1 MVKLFFH
8 SINNFV
14 QILVKRLLLHYNKVR
29 YILSTVGG
37 ERMSYRRSNDWF
49 DLLKAFVIALI
60 LALIIR
66 KFFFSP
72 IIVDGPSMQPTLYD
86 RDQMIVNKFIY
97 YLKDPDRFDIVIFHA
112 SEDKDFIKRVIGL
125 PGEHVM
131 VKDNVL
137 YINGEEVE
145 QPFLEPR
152 GNNQMNYP
160 IITNDFTLEML
171 PGGHE
176 VIPEGYV
183 LVLGDNRSNSTDSRS
198 LGLVKIDD
206 IVGKTNLIYWP
217 LERIH
222 LVQD

>member
-1 MVKLFFH
+1 MKEHFIV
-8 SINNFV
+8 
-14 QILVKRLLLHYNKVR
+14 
-29 YILSTVGG
+29 VGG
-37 ERMSYRRSNDWF
+37 ELMSYRKRTSVWF
-49 DLLKAFVIALI
+49 DWLKAFVVALI

-66 KFFFSP
+66 TFFFSP
-72 IIVDGPSMQPTLYD
+72 IVVDGPSMQPTLYD

-97 YLKDPDRFDIVIFHA
+97 KLKDPDRFDIVIFHA

-145 QPFLEPR
+145 QPFLE
-152 GNNQMNYP
+152 GNH
-160 IITNDFTLEML
+160 IVTNDFTLEML

-198 LGLVKIDD
+198 LGLVSIDQ
-206 IVGKTNLIYWP
+206 IVGKTNLVYWP

-222 LVQD
+222 IVKD

>member
-1 MVKLFFH
+1 
-8 SINNFV
+8 
-14 QILVKRLLLHYNKVR
+14 
-29 YILSTVGG
+29 
-37 ERMSYRRSNDWF
+37 MSYRKRTSVWF
-49 DLLKAFVIALI
+49 DWLKAFVVALI

-66 KFFFSP
+66 TFFFSP
-72 IIVDGPSMQPTLYD
+72 IVVDGPSMQPTLYD

-97 YLKDPDRFDIVIFHA
+97 KLKDPDRFDIVIFHA

-145 QPFLEPR
+145 QPFLE
-152 GNNQMNYP
+152 GHH
-160 IITNDFTLEML
+160 IVTNDFTLEML

-198 LGLVKIDD
+198 LGLVRIDQ
-206 IVGKTNLIYWP
+206 IVGKTNLVYWP

-222 LVQD
+222 IVKD

>member
-1 MVKLFFH
+1 
-8 SINNFV
+8 
-14 QILVKRLLLHYNKVR
+14 
-29 YILSTVGG
+29 
-37 ERMSYRRSNDWF
+37 MSSNRGTDESSDW
-49 DLLKAFVIALI
+49 LKIFIIALI

-97 YLKDPDRFDIVIFHA
+97 YVKDPDRFDIVIFHA
-112 SEDKDFIKRVIGL
+112 SEEKDFIKRVIGL

-131 VKDNVL
+131 VKDNIL
-137 YINGEEVE
+137 YINGEKVD
-145 QPFLEPR
+145 QPFLHHNENTPIV
-152 GNNQMNYP
+152 YP

-171 PGGHE
+171 PGHHN

-198 LGLVKIDD
+198 IGLISIDQ
-206 IVGKTNLIYWP
+206 IVGKTNLVYWP
-217 LERIH
+217 FERMH
-222 LVQD
+222 LVKE